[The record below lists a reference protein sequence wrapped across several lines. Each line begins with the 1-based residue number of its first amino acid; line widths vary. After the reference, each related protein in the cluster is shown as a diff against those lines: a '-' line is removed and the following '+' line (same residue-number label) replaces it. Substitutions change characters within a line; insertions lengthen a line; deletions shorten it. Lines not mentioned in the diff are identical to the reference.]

1 MAGGN
6 YGGSSTPTTP
16 ISGNNLYAGRYT
28 TYADYKC
35 TAFVAA
41 AATTFT
47 YQGQTVNATTSY
59 VESIISPQGITT
71 DPTVSVTF
79 FCYKCNCSETWMSG
93 TTDENSLY
101 FYTGTTTQFRPVII
115 GSNGLN
121 S

>member
-1 MAGGN
+1 M
-6 YGGSSTPTTP
+6 
-16 ISGNNLYAGRYT
+16 YAGRYT